1 LAKRFEFRYTKQM
14 QDWEVDDYSRINEFI
29 EVYESIEISDDE
41 KFTLMETII
50 QAQND
55 LRVLLGRNR

>member
-1 LAKRFEFRYTKQM
+1 M

>member
-1 LAKRFEFRYTKQM
+1 MAKRFEFRYTKQM